1 VITHLLVNT
10 LGTEFSLD
18 CLSGKIHPDL
28 PLFKL
33 NGLPKTRENDGIS
46 KLIRSCV
53 HEDVNERRKLPDFK
67 RAVTTLFKLEK

>member
-1 VITHLLVNT
+1 MTRDRHMF
-10 LGTEFSLD
+10 TEFVNEI
-18 CLSGKIHPDL
+18 LSGKAHAVL

-33 NGLPKTRENDGIS
+33 DDVPKTRENGIIG

-67 RAVTTLFKLEK
+67 RAVTSLFKVEK

>member
-1 VITHLLVNT
+1 LTQGRHTH
-10 LGTEFSLD
+10 TEFVNDIL
-18 CLSGKIHPDL
+18 LSKTHADL

-33 NGLPKTRENDGIS
+33 DDVPKTRENVAIG
-46 KLIRSCV
+46 KVIRSCV